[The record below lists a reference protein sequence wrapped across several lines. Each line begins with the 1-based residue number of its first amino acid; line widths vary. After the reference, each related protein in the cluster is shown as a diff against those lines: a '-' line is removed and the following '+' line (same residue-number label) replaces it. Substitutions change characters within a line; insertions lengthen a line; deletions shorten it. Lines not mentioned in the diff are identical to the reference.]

1 MKLIKELIEEQ
12 KLRDRGRYRDERG
25 LHFTRGEVLLFI
37 QFAGSR
43 REDLGWDYA
52 LGIAYPSNWKEKCLI
67 VILSI
72 YFINQIFTITTQP
85 LIIDE

>member
-25 LHFTRGEVLLFI
+25 LHFTRGEFLLSI
-37 QFAGSR
+37 QFAGRR

-52 LGIAYPSNWKEKCLI
+52 LRIAYPSDWKEK
-67 VILSI
+67 V
-72 YFINQIFTITTQP
+72 
-85 LIIDE
+85 